1 MDHLKSTSYSKS
13 YSHKRDSKVS
23 QGVFEEVSVDVE
35 GSGGVYGD
43 MVNADGALLR
53 RRRLV
58 LWPPSFH
65 TSAQSSTQ
73 GVSSQGR
80 GRPLEVVQRE
90 VQVGVTGG
98 FVTLFDPLLLQNP
111 SVYTSSLAPAVTDV
125 YTNTVSSAGANA
137 IANIEEDAH
146 QDDKYLLAKV
156 LQRLRDSRKNNHHNH
171 HTITDSN
178 NAQMDTN
185 LGARK
190 SAHRSF
196 SARSTAST
204 TAQPPTLPPTLAS
217 SSTTSSSVARHRE
230 ALQALQTA
238 TKQTLLRIH
247 DRMRPHALKATDKS
261 VDDFDWSAYLAAEY
275 PARRSTRHNIH
286 HQQQSLSHQPNRR
299 PAKKRSRS
307 ARMTVDDDD
316 DIDVEDDSDD
326 VEVEGDGEYGGDED
340 EEEGLDEEVMPVYVP
355 LRDGTLCL
363 QVPCVAPSA
372 TAPATINATT
382 TGAST
387 STGGSGLSA
396 LVRRGRRCAFCL
408 ERFTRSSPPQAEEV
422 SEEVHKEV
430 KKEVEDGWRFHAHCA
445 YLRARRIYVNPTA
458 SASTSSADAADTRRE
473 IVRYAFADAD
483 ANTHTNSSTSAE
495 NQPADA
501 QVTKCDETVVKEENM
516 DVTLS
521 STTST
526 TSPATSALIT
536 ILGEYTFQAAST
548 PASSTSLQRERA
560 RKRPRTSSADDC
572 LDEEQSDADANTTNT
587 IPNDVTLTNTSDS
600 LTAHTSNPISTDATT
615 TSSSAAAL
623 SATMTSTQRRGRRG
637 VCALCAQSGG
647 LLLRILLCSETV
659 RQAVPSDA
667 EEGWLMHVPCLH
679 YLVTSASSLL
689 HIPPPRP
696 SPSLSSSSPHTP
708 PSSVSLFDRVHSS
721 VATSFAA
728 SFSCVLCGGRGGLL
742 LRCLARDCVLVAHS
756 LCVSWQRHWQL
767 VTLTSSVSL
776 RSASSAD
783 GTTEEMTGKDS
794 ASNNAFAHGVAD
806 TSVDMTAN
814 DGAGVDMNADTTVDT
829 SASAG
834 VNMDVDTSID
844 AHTSVSDRADTNR
857 HHTASVE
864 HHRSNN
870 SCSGCGFFCAVH
882 AYQAQQQPGQPQ

>member
-1 MDHLKSTSYSKS
+1 M
-13 YSHKRDSKVS
+13 S
-23 QGVFEEVSVDVE
+23 QGVFEEVSEDVE

-65 TSAQSSTQ
+65 TSALSSTQ
-73 GVSSQGR
+73 GVSSQDR

-111 SVYTSSLAPAVTDV
+111 SAHTSSLAPAVTDV

-190 SAHRSF
+190 SAHRSS

-204 TAQPPTLPPTLAS
+204 TAQPPTIAS

-230 ALQALQTA
+230 ALQTLQTA
-238 TKQTLLRIH
+238 TKQALLRIH

-261 VDDFDWSAYLAAEY
+261 ADDFDWSAYLATEY

-286 HQQQSLSHQPNRR
+286 HQQQPLSQYPNRR

-307 ARMTVDDDD
+307 ARMSVDDDD
-316 DIDVEDDSDD
+316 DIDVEDDSD
-326 VEVEGDGEYGGDED
+326 VEEVEGDGEYGGDED

-363 QVPCVAPSA
+363 QVPYVAPSA
-372 TAPATINATT
+372 TAPATINATAT
-382 TGAST
+382 RAST
-387 STGGSGLSA
+387 STDGSGLSA

-422 SEEVHKEV
+422 SEEV
-430 KKEVEDGWRFHAHCA
+430 KKVVEDGWRFHAHCA

-458 SASTSSADAADTRRE
+458 SASTSTAAAADTRRE

-495 NQPADA
+495 DQPADT
-501 QVTKCDETVVKEENM
+501 QVTKCDETVVNEENM

-536 ILGEYTFQAAST
+536 ILGEYIYQAAST
-548 PASSTSLQRERA
+548 PSSSASLQGERA

-587 IPNDVTLTNTSDS
+587 IPNDVTHTNTSDS
-600 LTAHTSNPISTDATT
+600 PTAHTSNPTSTDATT

-623 SATMTSTQRRGRRG
+623 STTTASTQRRGHRG

-696 SPSLSSSSPHTP
+696 SPSLSSSSPPTP
-708 PSSVSLFDRVHSS
+708 SSSVSLFDRVHSS
-721 VATSFAA
+721 VASSFAA
-728 SFSCVLCGGRGGLL
+728 SSSCVLCGERGGLL

-756 LCVSWQRHWQL
+756 LCASWQRHWQL

-783 GTTEEMTGKDS
+783 ETTEEMTGKDS
-794 ASNNAFAHGVAD
+794 ASNNAIAHDAAD
-806 TSVDMTAN
+806 TTVDMTAN
-814 DGAGVDMNADTTVDT
+814 DGAGVDMNAETNADT

-844 AHTSVSDRADTNR
+844 AHTRVSDRAATNR

-864 HHRSNN
+864 HHRSNS

-882 AYQAQQQPGQPQ
+882 AYHAQQQPGQPQ